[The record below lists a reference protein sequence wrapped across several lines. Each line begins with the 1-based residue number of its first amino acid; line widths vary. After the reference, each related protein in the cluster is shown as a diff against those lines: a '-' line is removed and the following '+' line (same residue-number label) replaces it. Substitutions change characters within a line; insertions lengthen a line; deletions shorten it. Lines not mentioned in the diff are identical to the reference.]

1 MTNELPER
9 SPVELQADDCGA
21 LITISRQWYEEAI
34 DALRAQE
41 KELCEFCGSQDLG
54 DKRLFPKI
62 GYQFYAEYSKQEDVD
77 DFDEIEIDE
86 IKYCPMCGRRLGVEH
101 E

>member
-41 KELCEFCGSQDLG
+41 KEPCEYCES
-54 DKRLFPKI
+54 
-62 GYQFYAEYSKQEDVD
+62 GYTSTGKSLAEYVSD
-77 DFDEIEIDE
+77 DEYNF
-86 IKYCPMCGRRLGVEH
+86 CPVCGRPLKGEKDG
-101 E
+101 